1 MMAKSW
7 LVAKQQFWQEA
18 SRRSFLLVLFS
29 MPLFLA
35 FTMGF
40 GYLVSQLDREAK
52 HLGYVDLAGI
62 LTETS
67 IAAKDQEVKLTPF
80 ENVALAQEALDSGQ
94 IGAYYIVDAD
104 YASTRHVQ
112 LIYYEQP
119 SYEAMS
125 YFTDLV
131 RLNLVANQSP
141 LVANRMLAGTN
152 FTVRAV
158 EYGREYRGGG
168 APAGLFMPLVAAVL
182 FVFLMI
188 TTAGYMTTVL
198 AAEKENRTIEI
209 IVTSISPGQMMLGK
223 LLGALGIAMLQLG
236 VWLAFL
242 AGAVWTGSQLLN
254 WSWLQDIAFSWRDI
268 IPTVGI
274 ALPAYFFVSALMT
287 LIGSMLGDATEA
299 QQAGSFSLV
308 LLFLPIYLIVPII
321 NHPEGPVAMAF
332 TFFPPT
338 SLLTIAMRSL
348 VMTVP
353 SWQIGVAALIS
364 LASGLILVWLV
375 GRAFR
380 LAMLRYGQRLSV
392 RQLLGGSRLSRSSSS
407 TA

>member
-1 MMAKSW
+1 MMAKVW

-18 SRRSFLLVLFS
+18 SKRSFLLVLLS
-29 MPLFLA
+29 MPLFVA

-67 IAAKDQEVKLTPF
+67 IVPKDQEVELTPF
-80 ENVALAQEALDSGQ
+80 ERVELAQEALDGGQ
-94 IGAYYIVDAD
+94 IGAYYVVDAD
-104 YASTRHVQ
+104 YASTRHAE

-119 SYEAMS
+119 SYEAMG

-131 RLNLVANQSP
+131 RFNLVANQSP

-152 FTVRAV
+152 FTVRAI

-168 APAGLFMPLVAAVL
+168 ATAGLFMPLVTAVL
-182 FVFLMI
+182 FVFLMM

-209 IVTSISPGQMMLGK
+209 IVTSISPGQMMVGK

-242 AGAVWTGSQLLN
+242 IGAVWAGSQLLS
-254 WSWLQDIAFSWRDI
+254 WSWLQDIAFSWRDVI
-268 IPTVGI
+268 LTAGI

-299 QQAGSFSLV
+299 QQAGSFSFI

-321 NHPEGPVAMAF
+321 NQPEGPIAIAF

-338 SLLTIAMRSL
+338 SLITIAMRSL
-348 VMTVP
+348 VMPVP
-353 SWQIGVAALIS
+353 VWQIGASALVS
-364 LASGLILVWLV
+364 LASGLVLVWLV

-380 LAMLRYGQRLSV
+380 LTMLRYGQRLSV
-392 RQLLGGSRLSRSSSS
+392 RQLLGSGRLSRSSSG